1 MGETA
6 PGRRRRTRV
15 AAPGARPPIPSQ
27 GGRGP
32 CHAVAPRG
40 DEATTHR
47 ERLRRRLR
55 GGGRHARA
63 ACRGPAPPAAHLE
76 ARAEGHAQAKLQT
89 RARAGRRPRRSRGCA
104 VGAGSLPPRG
114 ARRAG
119 ERLAA
124 LRRPAFA
131 RIRLRPCR
139 RGGHPRESLRLSRH
153 LRRWKDDAGTRT
165 PRSRG
170 DVLLGRVC
178 PSGREGP
185 RPPVRQ
191 GPLGTKGHDG
201 RETPRPGGPRAGA
214 DGKHTASPRCCRP
227 DGIQERRPLEAS
239 DVDTRRDGACAPLPY
254 GAGAGTAGRGARDSG
269 ARCSGS
275 VGPRQPTG
283 VCPGTESRTGFL
295 GDGKAQAHVTQAATQ
310 RALPYPLS
318 SVS

>member
-170 DVLLGRVC
+170 DVLLDEKGRVH
-178 PSGREGP
+178 PYARALSVRRGTTGEKLRV
-185 RPPVRQ
+185 PVDRALART
-191 GPLGTKGHDG
+191 GSTPLPLGAVVQTEYKKGARWKPRMLTRGEMVLALLSHTVPA
-201 RETPRPGGPRAGA
+201 RERPAEVLATLARAARGA
-214 DGKHTASPRCCRP
+214 SGLASPR
-227 DGIQERRPLEAS
+227 GSA
-239 DVDTRRDGACAPLPY
+239 
-254 GAGAGTAGRGARDSG
+254 RGLS
-269 ARCSGS
+269 
-275 VGPRQPTG
+275 
-283 VCPGTESRTGFL
+283 
-295 GDGKAQAHVTQAATQ
+295 
-310 RALPYPLS
+310 RAL
-318 SVS
+318 VSWVTEKRKPT